1 MKKISK
7 KIILIKNLKKI
18 DSIFISNFY
27 LVSANNLID
36 INKEL
41 NFSVF
46 KKGLYR
52 YILPGQ
58 FLNPIKNYFKKHTY
72 INYNLNKTLMLNLIN
87 NKEIIVYKY
96 NNFVFLNNLSVLRN
110 STINKNFEFF
120 TYPCTFRKFFLI
132 CLLFY
137 AC

>member
-27 LVSANNLID
+27 LVSVNNLID

-52 YILPGQ
+52 YILPGK

-72 INYNLNKTLMLNLIN
+72 INYNLNNMLMLNLIN
-87 NKEIIVYKY
+87 NKDIIAYKY
-96 NNFVFLNNLSVLRN
+96 NNFVFLNNFSILRN
-110 STINKNFEFF
+110 STINKNYDFF
-120 TYPCTFRKFFLI
+120 TYPFMFRKFFLI
-132 CLLFY
+132 CLLFFIY
-137 AC
+137 